1 MAEYPYSPELKK
13 PLAAGDVDFLDPKT
27 QKTLETVMKIFQFQ
41 AKIVTTPSGVRKSW
55 QEYPA
60 ENGDRLPYLLSA
72 PKNNT
77 QKLPAIIYYHGGGF
91 MYPIQAM
98 MVKVSCLLAKN
109 CNVRVFLPEYRIAPE
124 YSCKTILEDC
134 YSMLT
139 YVCENADALNVD
151 RDRILVYGDSAGGAL
166 AAAVTHM
173 AKDRKGPKIK
183 AQLLIYPVADD
194 QSEKYE
200 SIRQYPDAAWS
211 SHANKQMWQ
220 IYFSKG
226 DCGMKKYAVPMAY
239 DDLAE
244 MPPAYVEPQEIDVLR
259 DEAIAYANKLKASGV
274 PVEINV
280 IPASY
285 HGFDADVKNPFVKR
299 VLEKRYAVIQDF
311 LAQ

>member
-41 AKIVTTPSGVRKSW
+41 AKIVIAPSGVRKSR

-226 DCGMKKYAVPMAY
+226 DCGMKNTPCPWPMTI
-239 DDLAE
+239 LRE
-244 MPPAYVEPQEIDVLR
+244 CLPPMWSPRKSMFCGMKPLPMR
-259 DEAIAYANKLKASGV
+259 
-274 PVEINV
+274 IN
-280 IPASY
+280 
-285 HGFDADVKNPFVKR
+285 
-299 VLEKRYAVIQDF
+299 
-311 LAQ
+311 